1 MADIIKEK
9 WTDILDFMKS
19 EFEMTEVSF
28 NTFLLPMKPLKRD
41 GSNYVII
48 ATKNPAI
55 IGIVKK
61 KFENLLPVA
70 IHSITGEEVT
80 PVFILEE
87 EAENFSSGQKA
98 EPAVDPYLEAVRNSN
113 LNPKY
118 TFDSFVS
125 GKSNELAHAAALA
138 VAENP
143 GSDYKILYIYGG
155 VGLGKTHLMQAIG
168 HYILKKEPKQKILYV
183 SSETFINDY
192 IESMVKNKNGD
203 MNPGKFREK
212 YRKEPDVLLIDD
224 IQFIAGKEGT
234 QEEFFHTFNE
244 LYDHNKQIVITSDK
258 SPKEINNL
266 EDRIRSRFEGGLV
279 VDIQAPDFETRM
291 AILRKKEEIEG
302 FNIDDEV
309 IKYIADNIKSNIR
322 TLEGALQKLI
332 LKSKLTKTPINVDMA
347 KENLKDMIGGTSEKE
362 AVTPQKIISI
372 VAEHFGITEK
382 DLISTRRNS
391 EIAFPRQIAMYLC
404 CEKTEAVQQS
414 IGDALG
420 GRDHSTIVYGRDKIA
435 DELKENQQLR
445 VTIDALNKKID
456 NLCG

>member
-1 MADIIKEK
+1 MTDIIKEK
-9 WTDILDFMKS
+9 WNEILDFMKS

-28 NTFLLPMKPLKRD
+28 NTFLSPMKPLKRD
-41 GSNYVII
+41 GDNYVII
-48 ATKNPAI
+48 ATSNPAI

-70 IHSITGEEVT
+70 IKSITGEEIV
-80 PVFILEE
+80 PIFILEKDADNYSSGTKTE
-87 EAENFSSGQKA
+87 SAEN
-98 EPAVDPYLEAVRNSN
+98 PYLESVKKSN

-118 TFDSFVS
+118 TFESFVS

-143 GSDYKILYIYGG
+143 GSDYRILYIYGG

-168 HYILKKEPKQKILYV
+168 HYILKKDPEQKILYV

-192 IESMVKNKNGD
+192 IESMVKNKNGE
-203 MNPGKFREK
+203 MNPVKFREK

-244 LYDHNKQIVITSDK
+244 LYGHNKQIVITSDK

-291 AILRKKEEIEG
+291 AILRKKEELEG

-309 IKYIADNIKSNIR
+309 IKYIAENIKSHIR

-332 LKSKLTKTPINVDMA
+332 LKSKLTRSSIHVEMA

-372 VAEHFGITEK
+372 VAEHFGISEK
-382 DLISTRRNS
+382 ELVSNRRNS
-391 EIAFPRQIAMYLC
+391 DIAYPRQIAMYLC
-404 CEKTEAVQQS
+404 CEKTDAVQQS
-414 IGDALG
+414 IGEALG
-420 GRDHSTIVYGRDKIA
+420 GRDHSTIIYGRDKIA
-435 DELKENQQLR
+435 EELKTNQQLKI
-445 VTIDALNKKID
+445 TIESLNKKID
-456 NLCG
+456 ALCG

>member
-1 MADIIKEK
+1 MTDIIKEK
-9 WTDILDFMKS
+9 WNEILDFMKS

-28 NTFLLPMKPLKRD
+28 NTFLSPMKPLKRD
-41 GSNYVII
+41 GDNYVII
-48 ATKNPAI
+48 ATSNPAI

-70 IHSITGEEVT
+70 IKSITGEEIV
-80 PVFILEE
+80 PVFILEKD
-87 EAENFSSGQKA
+87 ADNYSSGTKTESA
-98 EPAVDPYLEAVRNSN
+98 EDPYLESVKRSN

-118 TFDSFVS
+118 TFESFVS

-143 GSDYKILYIYGG
+143 GSDYRILYIYGG

-168 HYILKKEPKQKILYV
+168 HYILKKDPEQKILYV

-192 IESMVKNKNGD
+192 IESMVKNKNGE
-203 MNPGKFREK
+203 MNPVKFREK

-244 LYDHNKQIVITSDK
+244 LYGHNKQIVITSDK

-291 AILRKKEEIEG
+291 AILRKKEELEG

-309 IKYIADNIKSNIR
+309 IKYIAENIKSNIR

-332 LKSKLTKTPINVDMA
+332 LKSKLTRSSIHVEMA

-372 VAEHFGITEK
+372 VAEHFGISEK
-382 DLISTRRNS
+382 ELVSNRRNS
-391 EIAFPRQIAMYLC
+391 DIAYPRQIAMYLC
-404 CEKTEAVQQS
+404 CEKTDAVQQS
-414 IGDALG
+414 IGEALG
-420 GRDHSTIVYGRDKIA
+420 GRDHSTIIYGRDKIA
-435 DELKENQQLR
+435 EELKTNQQLKI
-445 VTIDALNKKID
+445 TIESLNKKID
-456 NLCG
+456 SLCG